1 MHEGRDIPGAR
12 APRARGFTLIE
23 AAIAT
28 AIVGSGIVAVMG
40 AQRAFHLRNEWATHA
55 AIAHQLGCEIREL
68 ALRLPPRDPVTGDD
82 VWGAEPD
89 EGSVA
94 DFDDLDDLDGAVFDS
109 ADGTGPIS
117 SLRTPIPDMDG
128 WRQRVRVEYID
139 PFELATVVD
148 PGASGLVRVT
158 VAIDFLAPGADAP
171 AEFTR
176 VSWIAPRSR

>member
-1 MHEGRDIPGAR
+1 MREGCDITRAR
-12 APRARGFTLIE
+12 PTRARGFTLIE

-28 AIVGSGIVAVMG
+28 GIVGSGIVAVMA
-40 AQRAFHLRNEWATHA
+40 AQRAFHQRNEWATHA
-55 AIAHQLGCEIREL
+55 AIAQQLGCEIREL
-68 ALRLPPRDPVTGDD
+68 ALRLPARDPVTGDD

-89 EGSVA
+89 EASV
-94 DFDDLDDLDGAVFDS
+94 DEFDDLDDLDGAVFDS

-117 SLRTPIPDMDG
+117 ALRTPIPDMAG

-139 PFELATVVD
+139 PFELTSDVD
-148 PGASGLVRVT
+148 PGESGLVRVT
-158 VAIDFLAPGADAP
+158 VAIDFQPMGAAAP

>member
-1 MHEGRDIPGAR
+1 MHCRSDIHRFGPSRAR
-12 APRARGFTLIE
+12 AFTLIE

-28 AIVGSGIVAVMG
+28 SIVGSGIVAVMA
-40 AQRAFHLRNEWATHA
+40 AQRAFHQRNEWATHA
-55 AIAHQLGCEIREL
+55 AIAQQLGCEIREL

-89 EGSVA
+89 EGSI
-94 DFDDLDDLDGAVFDS
+94 DEFDDLDDLDGAVFDS

-117 SLRTPIPDMDG
+117 SLRTPIPDMAG
-128 WRQRVRVEYID
+128 WRQRIHVEYID
-139 PFELATVVD
+139 PFELTSVVD
-148 PGASGLVRVT
+148 AGASDLVRVT
-158 VAIDFLAPGADAP
+158 VAIDFLAPGAEAP